1 MTTDAKSPVDQRLVQ
16 LFRHVGLDRTH
27 IAARVTA
34 GWRGLAATWPET
46 IASLTLVCPTGLD
59 ATPLGAL
66 ASRVLVL
73 TGDQGT
79 PAEAISKAMAAHPE
93 ASIITLND
101 YYGHPRADLLTDRT
115 EDISAALLDFL
126 ARLSQLLIAMPSRL
140 L

>member
-1 MTTDAKSPVDQRLVQ
+1 MTTDANSPVDKRLVQ
-16 LFRHVGLDRTH
+16 LFRHVGLDRMH

-34 GWRGLAATWPET
+34 DWRGLAATCPET

-101 YYGHPRADLLTDRT
+101 YYGHPRADLLPTLQRKISQPWRAFSPGTD
-115 EDISAALLDFL
+115 
-126 ARLSQLLIAMPSRL
+126 Q
-140 L
+140 